1 MTLGKKILKTGKSR
15 IFLSHGNNSVVL
27 HRTVLD
33 GDDEVNVEDEEEVDD
48 VNNDDNDDTAIVNEM
63 KVDNDVE
70 DERVKNGVGKVI
82 TYRILLV

>member
-15 IFLSHGNNSVVL
+15 IFLSYGNNSVVL

-33 GDDEVNVEDEEEVDD
+33 DDDEVNVEDEEEVDD